1 MHMTRLENT
10 LRKFIGTGLSDDE
23 RQVILN
29 SSQPPI
35 SFIHIAAEILDGYFL
50 ISSNNSSVRVIP
62 TMVELYYHEEEGSI
76 KDNIVYHRNNEKQ
89 PSLPIFNFGLLHNHN
104 SGIDITF
111 EFVGPNGICRASA
124 LIRAFRV
131 INGITNKTFNIET
144 PDGRSTYFQKAL
156 LGQFSIF
163 DGYQIQWSDSEHHS
177 SIADVFISQ
186 RIGMENRNHT
196 EEEVKEAKRRWN
208 FSLMMNDYFTDKVF
222 ISEWLSDKK
231 YGYPA
236 FYNRLVNAFS
246 ENGANYETLTKEE
259 TNDYWVRDF
268 MPIQLSDGE
277 FLKYK
282 YEPDYL
288 LGKYKSTITKCYKA
302 CSRLGLKSRE
312 TSIKM
317 DGGNVV
323 ICGNKIVMT
332 DKVFTE
338 NGRVK
343 GDDDFLQELKKA
355 FGGREIIIIPWS
367 SPGTSD
373 PDSSLDVYG
382 HSDGFIKYAGN
393 NRILMS
399 AHHML
404 QAEEAKAI
412 KSVLT
417 NNGFD
422 VIEMD
427 FSQIPNEKL
436 NFDLNWAYINFLQV
450 GKLIFMPYFEGL
462 AENDIAKGYIQESFP
477 DCKILPIEM
486 SDVVQEGGALH
497 CLTWNIKQ

>member
-1 MHMTRLENT
+1 MISLET
-10 LRKFIGTGLSDDE
+10 ILKQFIQNGLSEMDRE
-23 RQVILN
+23 IILGSDN
-29 SSQPPI
+29 PPI
-35 SFIHIAAEILDGYFL
+35 SFLEIARAILDGCF
-50 ISSNNSSVRVIP
+50 IVESGKAHVKIIP
-62 TMVELYYHEEEGSI
+62 TIVELYYHEEEGSI

-131 INGITNKTFNIET
+131 INGNTNKAFNIET
-144 PDGRSTYFQKAL
+144 PDGRSTYFPKAL

-163 DGYQIQWSDSEHHS
+163 DGYQIKWSDSEHHS

-208 FSLMMNDYFTDKVF
+208 FSLMMNDCFTDTVY
-222 ISEWLSDKK
+222 ISEWLNDKNE
-231 YGYPA
+231 GHLA

-246 ENGANYETLTKEE
+246 ENGVNYETLTKEE

-268 MPIQLSDGE
+268 MPIQLSDGD

-288 LGKYKSTITKCYKA
+288 LAEYKSTITNCYKV
-302 CSRLGLKSRE
+302 CNRLGLKCRY
-312 TSIKM
+312 TNIKI

-332 DKVFTE
+332 DKVFSE
-338 NGRVK
+338 NGRIK
-343 GDDDFLQELKKA
+343 GDNDFLQELKQA
-355 FGGREIIIIPWS
+355 FGGREVVIIPWS
-367 SPGTSD
+367 APESPE
-373 PDSSLDVYG
+373 PDTNVDVYG
-382 HSDGFIKYAGN
+382 HSDGFIKYAGD

-427 FSQIPNEKL
+427 FSQIPNDKL

-462 AENDIAKGYIQESFP
+462 AENDIAQGYIQESFP
-477 DCKILPIEM
+477 DCKIIPIEM